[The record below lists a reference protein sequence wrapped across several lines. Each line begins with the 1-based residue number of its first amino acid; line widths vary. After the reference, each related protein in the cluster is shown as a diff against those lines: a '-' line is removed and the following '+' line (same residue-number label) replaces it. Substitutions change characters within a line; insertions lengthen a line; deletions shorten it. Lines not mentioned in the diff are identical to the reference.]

1 MDLESNWP
9 PGYRLVQGSSLDR
22 SRLLSMLGSA
32 YAELGATQLGHLTK
46 TVELYLE
53 GPSMLWWL
61 EKTDAPRVG
70 FTAVQEESI
79 GCLWLGQSIN
89 QLTGAL
95 QAYIYLVY
103 VMPQYRRQGMGRKLM
118 QHAKDWAKKQGYD
131 QISLQ
136 VFVKNTAAL
145 RLYETLGFRP
155 SATLL
160 VLEL

>member
-9 PGYRLVQGSSLDR
+9 LGYRLVQGSSVDR
-22 SRLLSMLGSA
+22 SRLISTLGSA
-32 YAELGATQLGHLTK
+32 YEELGAPQLGHLAR

-61 EKTDAPRVG
+61 EKTGTSRVG
-70 FTAVQEESI
+70 FTAIQPESV

-89 QLTGAL
+89 QLTGVL

-103 VMPQYRRQGMGRKLM
+103 VAPQYRRRGMGRKLM
-118 QHAKDWAKKQGYD
+118 QHAKDWAKTQGYD

-136 VFVKNTAAL
+136 VFVNNTAAL
-145 RLYETLGFRP
+145 KLYETLGYRQ

-160 VLEL
+160 QLEL

>member
-9 PGYRLVQGSSLDR
+9 LGYRLVQGSSVDR
-22 SRLLSMLGSA
+22 SRLISTLGSA
-32 YAELGATQLGHLTK
+32 YEELGATQLGHLAK

-61 EKTDAPRVG
+61 EKTSTSRVG
-70 FTAVQEESI
+70 FTAVQAEAV

-103 VMPQYRRQGMGRKLM
+103 VAPQYRRRGMGRKLM
-118 QHAKDWAKKQGYD
+118 QHAKDWAAKQGYD

-136 VFVKNTAAL
+136 VFVGNFPAIK
-145 RLYETLGFRP
+145 LYRQEGYQTQAIWMTLN
-155 SATLL
+155 L
-160 VLEL
+160 

>member
-1 MDLESNWP
+1 MDLESSWP
-9 PGYRLVQGSSLDR
+9 LGYRLVQGSSLDR
-22 SRLLSMLGSA
+22 SRLMSTLGNA
-32 YAELGATQLGHLTK
+32 YEELGATQLDHLAK

-61 EKTDAPRVG
+61 EKTGTSRVG
-70 FTAVQEESI
+70 FTAVQSESV

-103 VMPQYRRQGMGRKLM
+103 VVPQYRRQGMGRKLM
-118 QHAKDWAKKQGYD
+118 QHAKNWAIKQGYE

-136 VFVKNTAAL
+136 VFVNNTAAL
-145 RLYETLGFRP
+145 KLYETLGYRY

-160 VLEL
+160 QLEL